1 MAELQRVHRFCDHAV
16 EGVNWRPTR
25 FADEVPS
32 SRVCA
37 LCRTIPRSTVQLPC
51 SHVMCRSC
59 YAAISQGCG
68 GRCPLDQEQ
77 FREAQ
82 CVNYDFLTE
91 NGNALKVYCCNET
104 RGCEY
109 EGAVEDM
116 LRHFENKCIFHAVE
130 CWHTHTLAHAGC
142 SRERLLPQAAPGKAA
157 CFCSDSIA
165 CRRVDEPFAD
175 AC

>member
-91 NGNALKVYCCNET
+91 NGNALKVYCWNET

-130 CWHTHTLAHAGC
+130 CSRCGEAVCHKELATHYMAGC
-142 SRERLLPQAAPGKAA
+142 RSLAFLQRE
-157 CFCSDSIA
+157 
-165 CRRVDEPFAD
+165 
-175 AC
+175 